1 MKKNVV
7 ILFGGKSVEHDI
19 SIITAK
25 QVFKAIDK
33 DLYNVYPIY
42 STHENKWKFLGE
54 NFNIDDK
61 KNKEVFLKTGENI
74 LYFQNKLGFIKKLFK
89 IDCAILCFHGMNG
102 EDGTIQGLL
111 ELCNIP
117 YTSSNVLASAIS
129 MDKIFM
135 KKLFESFNFKVVDFV
150 NFNKNDYLI
159 NKDKIINII
168 EEKLGYPVIIKP
180 SNLGSS
186 IGINKCLC
194 KTELENSIEIALN
207 YDNNILVETAIE
219 NFKEIN
225 CACLGNYENVI
236 VSSLE
241 EPVNWKDFL
250 TFEDKYKNNS
260 KKIEK
265 RVYPA
270 KISEKITKQ
279 IQKTSLE
286 IFKAFNL
293 SGVVRIDYILKDS
306 EVYVNEINSIPGSLA
321 FYLFEKQNLTFNDVL
336 NKLIELAFKKF
347 EDKQKLNFVYNSNL
361 KVV

>member
-19 SIITAK
+19 SILTAK
-25 QVFKAIDK
+25 QTYKAIDK
-33 DLYNVYPIY
+33 ELYNVYLVY
-42 STHENKWKFLGE
+42 STHENTWRIVNE

-61 KNKEVFLKTGENI
+61 KNKEVFLKTGESA
-74 LYFQNKLGFIKKLFK
+74 LFFQNKLGFIKKLFK
-89 IDCAILCFHGMNG
+89 VDCAILCFHGMNG

-117 YTSSNVLASAIS
+117 YSSSNVLASAIS

-135 KKLFESFNFKVVDFV
+135 KKLFESFKFNVVDFV
-150 NFNKNDYLI
+150 NFNKIEYCN
-159 NKDKIINII
+159 NKDKVIKKI

-194 KTELENSIEIALN
+194 KTELETAIEIALN

-225 CACLGNYENVI
+225 CACLKNGENII

-241 EPVNWKDFL
+241 EPINWQDFL
-250 TFEDKYKNNS
+250 TFDDKYKNGS

-265 RVYPA
+265 RIYPA

-336 NKLIELAFKKF
+336 NILIENAFNKF
-347 EDKQKLNFVYNSNL
+347 EEKQKLNFVYNSKL
-361 KVV
+361 I

>member
-1 MKKNVV
+1 MKKNIV

-19 SIITAK
+19 SILTAK
-25 QVFKAIDK
+25 QVYKAIDK

-42 STHENKWKFLGE
+42 STHDNKWKLIN
-54 NFNIDDK
+54 NFEVDNK
-61 KNKEVFLKTGENI
+61 KNKDVFLKIGEET
-74 LYFQNKLGFIKKLFK
+74 LFFQNKIGLIKKLFK

-117 YTSSNVLASAIS
+117 YSSSNVLASAIS

-135 KKLFESFNFKVVDFV
+135 KKLFESFKFNVVDYV
-150 NFNKNDYLI
+150 NFNKNDYLL
-159 NKDKIINII
+159 NKEKVITQIEDKLN
-168 EEKLGYPVIIKP
+168 YPVIIKP

-194 KTELENSIEIALN
+194 KTELENAIEIALN
-207 YDNNILVETAIE
+207 YDNNILVERAIE

-225 CACLGNYENVI
+225 CACLKNGEELI

-241 EPVNWKDFL
+241 EPINWKDFL
-250 TFEDKYKNNS
+250 TFDDKYKNGS
-260 KKIEK
+260 KKSEK
-265 RVYPA
+265 RIYPA

-293 SGVVRIDYILKDS
+293 SGVVRIDYILKNND
-306 EVYVNEINSIPGSLA
+306 VFVNEINSIPGSLA

-336 NKLIELAFKKF
+336 NILIENAFKKF
-347 EDKQKLNFVYNSNL
+347 EEKQKLNFVYKSKL
-361 KVV
+361 I